1 MSEEV
6 KEKNKTTKTAKLF
19 RFLTVLSI
27 TTLGWLIC
35 FGIYQAL
42 PQKMALDNKWAY
54 LVILAI
60 TFTYSIVIGIK
71 LAERWDQFKRGKKM
85 LLGFFILIP
94 FPCVCFLTWQ
104 FPYTNLNM
112 FYYPSNLTNF
122 DSTCARGWVSS
133 FFI

>member
-19 RFLTVLSI
+19 GFLTVLSI

-35 FGIYQAL
+35 FGIYEAL
-42 PQKMALDNKWAY
+42 PHKVALDNKWAY

-71 LAERWDQFKRGKKM
+71 LAERWDKFKRGKKM
-85 LLGFFILIP
+85 LLGFLILIP
-94 FPCVCFLTWQ
+94 FGCVCFLTWQ
-104 FPYTNLNM
+104 FPYKNLNM
-112 FYYPSNLTNF
+112 FYYPS
-122 DSTCARGWVSS
+122 
-133 FFI
+133 I